1 MANFVHGSRHPI
13 VLIVTS
19 DGVAASPTDIV
30 KRILGPEVCVMDLD
44 LKEGFRMTAL

>member
-1 MANFVHGSRHPI
+1 MANFVLGSRHPI

-30 KRILGPEVCVMDLD
+30 KRILGPEVCVCDDLD
-44 LKEGFRMTAL
+44 LKEGFRTAL